1 MYKRAAAV
9 LMTVL
14 AVAALAEAQ
23 YQSQAGAEEKA
34 PWVVS
39 VVHTVDFRLFLD
51 QIRKQQDVRV
61 GVPGSAPQKIVN
73 VATGLVVD
81 ASGHVVTRLAYLDPE
96 DKNPQISVSTSAGA
110 TLPARLVGVDCATGF
125 AVLEVAALKVSLP
138 AIAPVASIPNG
149 AAVKIISADYVSKTG
164 AQDKSNQLYVSPSI
178 KVSQGR
184 VSTESIYAPARGALT
199 LYASRLL
206 SRNDGSIVTTFD
218 NKVIGIAQYAG
229 YGRAY
234 LFPIELIRDTVA
246 KRVLEKKDSVPAGW
260 LGAKGHTIALL
271 PDEERAA
278 LGLNNKSGV
287 IVKQVLPNSP
297 AAAGGLLPNDVILGV
312 DNIDIV
318 SEVDLGAILSSMP
331 SGRTIELRVLRN
343 KEPMKLGVS
352 LGSKAYSGPNLDLIG
367 HQPTGGP
374 EQSKRD
380 ELENRL
386 NELAIQLWE
395 IRDNPSRSKERAE
408 AMRELEI
415 EIRDVQ
421 ERIRTLDKERSAPPD
436 SVIANVDVPVI
447 TFSIGFVAR
456 QLTKQLAGYLGVRGG
471 VFVDSVKKDSPADLA
486 GIKSGDVIMGTEDQ
500 APMSAGQ
507 LKKLFSTQHGPI
519 ALKIVR
525 SKQTL
530 VININ
535 NP

>member
-1 MYKRAAAV
+1 
-9 LMTVL
+9 MTVL
-14 AVAALAEAQ
+14 ACAALANAQ

-34 PWVVS
+34 PWIVS
-39 VVHTVDFRLFLD
+39 VVHTVDLHKFLE

-73 VATGLVVD
+73 VATGIVVD
-81 ASGHVVTRLAYLDPE
+81 TSGHVVTRLAYLDPE

-125 AVLEVAALKVSLP
+125 AVLEVASLKVSLP
-138 AIAPVASIPNG
+138 VIAPAASISNG
-149 AAVKIISADYVSKTG
+149 AAVKIISADFVPKSG
-164 AQDKSNQLYVSPSI
+164 AQDRGNQLYVSPSI

-184 VSTESIYAPARGALT
+184 ISTASIYAPARGALT

-246 KRVLEKKDSVPAGW
+246 KRVIEKKDSVPAGW

-271 PDEERAA
+271 ADEERAA
-278 LGLNNKSGV
+278 LGVKNKSGV

-312 DNIDIV
+312 DSIDIV

-331 SGRTIELRVLRN
+331 SGRTVELRVLRN
-343 KEPMKLGVS
+343 KEPLKLGVS
-352 LGSKAYSGPNLDLIG
+352 LGAKAYSGPNLDLLG
-367 HQPTGGP
+367 QQQQWGP

-386 NELAIQLWE
+386 NELAIQLGE
-395 IRDNPSRSKERAE
+395 LRDNPARSKERAE

-421 ERIRTLDKERSAPPD
+421 ERMRALDRERNVQLDPT
-436 SVIANVDVPVI
+436 IANVDVPVI
-447 TFSIGFVAR
+447 TFSIGFAAR
-456 QLTKQLAGYLGVRGG
+456 LLTKQLADQLGAQGG
-471 VFVDSVKKDSPADLA
+471 ILIDSVKKESLADRA
-486 GIKSGDVIMGTEDQ
+486 GIKSGDVIVGTEDQ
-500 APMSAGQ
+500 SPMTAGQ
-507 LKKLFSTQHGPI
+507 LKKLFTTAHGPI
-519 ALKIVR
+519 SLKIVR

>member
-1 MYKRAAAV
+1 MA
-9 LMTVL
+9 VL
-14 AVAALAEAQ
+14 AVAAAADAQ
-23 YQSQAGAEEKA
+23 SQGQAGAEEKA

-39 VVHTVDFRLFLD
+39 VVHTVDLRMFLD

-81 ASGHVVTRLAYLDPE
+81 ANGHVVTRLAYLDPE

-110 TLPARLVGVDCATGF
+110 TLPARLVGIDCATGF
-125 AVLEVAALKVSLP
+125 AVLEVASLKVSLP
-138 AIAPVASIPNG
+138 AIAPLASIPNG
-149 AAVKIISADYVSKTG
+149 AAVKIISADYVSKSG
-164 AQDKSNQLYVSPSI
+164 AQDRGNQLYVSPSI

-206 SRNDGSIVTTFD
+206 SRNDGSIVTTFE

-234 LFPIELIRDTVA
+234 LYPIELIRDTVA
-246 KRVLEKKDSVPAGW
+246 RRVLERKDSVPAGW

-287 IVKQVLPNSP
+287 IVKQVMPNSP

-331 SGRTIELRVLRN
+331 SGKMIELRVLRN
-343 KEPMKLGVS
+343 KEPLKLGVA
-352 LGSKAYSGPNLDLIG
+352 LGAKAYSGPNLDLLG
-367 HQPTGGP
+367 QQQQGGAQQP
-374 EQSKRD
+374 KRD

-386 NELAIQLWE
+386 NELAIQYWE
-395 IRDNPSRSKERAE
+395 YRDKAESTKERSE

-415 EIRDVQ
+415 EIREVQ
-421 ERIRTLDKERSAPPD
+421 DRMRRLDMERSEVADPAFP
-436 SVIANVDVPVI
+436 SVDVPII
-447 TFSIGFVAR
+447 TFSIGFAAR
-456 QLTKQLAGYLGVRGG
+456 QLTKQLAGHLGAQGG
-471 VFVDSVKKDSPADLA
+471 ILIDSVKKDSLADIA
-486 GIKSGDVIMGTEDQ
+486 GIKSGDVIVGTEAQ
-500 APMSAGQ
+500 SPMSAGQ
-507 LKKLFSTQHGPI
+507 LKKLFSTEHGPI

-530 VININ
+530 VINLN

>member
-1 MYKRAAAV
+1 MYKRAAAA

-14 AVAALAEAQ
+14 AIAALADAQ
-23 YQSQAGAEEKA
+23 YQSPSSGEEKA

-39 VVHTVDFRLFLD
+39 VVHTVDLYRFLE
-51 QIRKQQDVRV
+51 QVKKQQDVRI

-81 ASGHVVTRLAYLDPE
+81 SNGHVVTRLAYLDPT

-125 AVLEVAALKVSLP
+125 AVLEVASLKVSLP
-138 AIAPVASIPNG
+138 QIAAVASIPNG
-149 AAVKIISADYVSKTG
+149 TAVKIISSDYVSKSA
-164 AQDKSNQLYVSPSI
+164 AQDRSNQLYVSPSI

-184 VSTESIYAPARGALT
+184 ISTESIYAPARGALT

-206 SRNDGSIVTTFD
+206 SRNDGSIVTTFE

-234 LFPIELIRDTVA
+234 LFPIEFIRDTVA

-271 PDEERAA
+271 PDNERAA
-278 LGLNNKSGV
+278 LGLNSKSGV
-287 IVKQVLPNSP
+287 IVKQVMPNSP
-297 AAAGGLLPNDVILGV
+297 AALGGLLPNDVILGV

-318 SEVDLGAILSSMP
+318 SEVDLGALLSSMP
-331 SGRTIELRVLRN
+331 SGRSIELRVLRN
-343 KEPMKLGVS
+343 KEPLKLSVA
-352 LGSKAYSGPNLDLIG
+352 LGAKAYSGPNLDLLG
-367 HQPTGGP
+367 QQQQSGA
-374 EQSKRD
+374 EQSKHD

-386 NELAIQLWE
+386 NELAIQYWE
-395 IRDNPSRSKERAE
+395 YRDKAESTKERSE

-415 EIRDVQ
+415 EMREVQ
-421 ERIRTLDKERSAPPD
+421 DRIRRLDTERNEPD
-436 SVIANVDVPVI
+436 PAFPNVNVPVI
-447 TFSIGFVAR
+447 TFSIGFAAR
-456 QLTKQLAGYLGVRGG
+456 QLTKQLAGHLGAQGG
-471 VFVDSVKKDSPADLA
+471 ILIDSVKKESIADLA
-486 GIKSGDVIMGTEDQ
+486 GIKSGDVIVGTAEQ
-500 APMSAGQ
+500 SPMSAGQ
-507 LKKLFSTQHGPI
+507 LKKLFSTEHGPI
-519 ALKIVR
+519 SLKIIR

-530 VININ
+530 LININ

>member
-1 MYKRAAAV
+1 
-9 LMTVL
+9 MTIL
-14 AVAALAEAQ
+14 AFAALANAQ
-23 YQSQAGAEEKA
+23 NQSQAGAEEKA
-34 PWVVS
+34 PWIVS
-39 VVHTVDFRLFLD
+39 VVHTVDLHKFLE
-51 QIRKQQDVRV
+51 QIRKQQGVRV

-81 ASGHVVTRLAYLDPE
+81 TSGHVVTRLAYLDPE
-96 DKNPQISVSTSAGA
+96 DKDPQISIRTSAGA
-110 TLPARLVGVDCATGF
+110 TLPARLVGIDCATGF
-125 AVLEVAALKVSLP
+125 AVLEVASLKVSLP
-138 AIAPVASIPNG
+138 AIAPAASISNG
-149 AAVKIISADYVSKTG
+149 AAVKIISADFVPKPG
-164 AQDKSNQLYVSPSI
+164 AQDRGNQLYVSPSI

-184 VSTESIYAPARGALT
+184 VSTESIYSPARGALT

-206 SRNDGSIVTTFD
+206 SRNDGSIVTTFE

-246 KRVLEKKDSVPAGW
+246 KRVIEKKDSVPAGW

-271 PDEERAA
+271 PDEERVA

-297 AAAGGLLPNDVILGV
+297 AATGGLLPNDVILGV

-331 SGRTIELRVLRN
+331 SGRTVELRVLRN

-352 LGSKAYSGPNLDLIG
+352 LGAKAYGGPNLDLLG
-367 HQPTGGP
+367 QQQQWGP

-395 IRDNPSRSKERAE
+395 IRDNPARSKERAE
-408 AMRELEI
+408 ALRELEI
-415 EIRDVQ
+415 EIREVQ
-421 ERIRTLDKERSAPPD
+421 ERIRTLDKERNAQPD
-436 SVIANVDVPVI
+436 PAIASVDVPLI
-447 TFSIGFVAR
+447 TFSIGIVAR
-456 QLTKQLAGYLGVRGG
+456 QLTQQLKSHFGVQGG
-471 VFVDSVKKDSPADLA
+471 IFVDSVKKDSPADRA
-486 GIKSGDVIMGTEDQ
+486 GIKSGDVILGTEDR
-500 APMSAGQ
+500 APMTVGQ
-507 LKKLFSTQHGPI
+507 LKEVLAAQHGLIP
-519 ALKIVR
+519 LKIVR
-525 SKQTL
+525 SKQAII
-530 VININ
+530 VNIN

>member
-1 MYKRAAAV
+1 
-9 LMTVL
+9 MTVL
-14 AVAALAEAQ
+14 ALAAVADAQ

-39 VVHTVDFRLFLD
+39 VVHTVDLRILLD

-96 DKNPQISVSTSAGA
+96 DKNPQISITTSAGA

-125 AVLEVAALKVSLP
+125 VVLEVTSLKVSLP
-138 AIAPVASIPNG
+138 AIAPAASISNG
-149 AAVKIISADYVSKTG
+149 AAVKIISADYVSKSG
-164 AQDKSNQLYVSPSI
+164 AQDRSNQLYVSPSI

-246 KRVLEKKDSVPAGW
+246 KRVLEKRDSVPAGW
-260 LGAKGHTIALL
+260 LGAKGHSIALL
-271 PDEERAA
+271 LDEERAA

-287 IVKQVLPNSP
+287 IVKQVMPNSP
-297 AAAGGLLPNDVILGV
+297 AATGGLLPNDVILGV

-343 KEPMKLGVS
+343 KEPLKLGVA
-352 LGSKAYSGPNLDLIG
+352 LGAKAYSGPNLDLIG
-367 HQPTGGP
+367 QQQQVGL

-386 NELAIQLWE
+386 NELAIQYWE
-395 IRDNPSRSKERAE
+395 NRDKAELTKERTE
-408 AMRELEI
+408 AMRELQI
-415 EIRDVQ
+415 EMREVQ
-421 ERIRTLDKERSAPPD
+421 ERIRRLDMERNAQSD
-436 SVIANVDVPVI
+436 STDVPVI
-447 TFSIGFVAR
+447 TFSIGFAAR
-456 QLTKQLAGYLGVRGG
+456 QLTKQLASHLGAQGG
-471 VFVDSVKKDSPADLA
+471 ILINSVKKDSLAELA
-486 GIKSGDVIMGTEDQ
+486 GIKAGDVLVGTEDQ
-500 APMSAGQ
+500 SPMTVGQ

-519 ALKIVR
+519 SLKIVR